1 MVTKFKN
8 HLAKTNLAK
17 NTVTS
22 YVWTVQ
28 YFLNHYGDVNKKNLL
43 AYKGYLVENFKP
55 QTVNLRLQGIN
66 KYLEFTKQEK
76 LKVKF
81 VKVQQKNFLENV
93 ISDADY
99 KFLKKRLK
107 TDGYDEWYFIVWF
120 MAATGARVSEL
131 LHIKAEHV
139 QIGHLDLYSK
149 GGKIRRLYIPKNL
162 RMEATK
168 WLKDKGVAS
177 GYIFLNRF
185 GDRITTRGISQ
196 QLKHFA
202 EKYGMNKEVVYPHS
216 FRHRF
221 AKNFLDRFKDLA
233 LLADLMGHESIE
245 TTRIYLR
252 RTASEQ
258 QKIVDKVVL
267 VKSHQPL
274 EVYSLTLLRPFGY
287 YQELRIALL
296 SFELCVVVLL
306 MEVNKFDNFADEH
319 SLRY

>member
-8 HLAKTNLAK
+8 YLAKTNLAT
-17 NTVTS
+17 NTIAS
-22 YVWTVQ
+22 YIWTV
-28 YFLNHYGDVNKKNLL
+28 NHFVTNYGDVTKENLL
-43 AYKGYLVENFKP
+43 AYKGFLVEHFKP

-66 KYLEFTKQEK
+66 KYLEFIKKDK
-76 LKVKF
+76 LKLKF

-99 KFLKKRLK
+99 KFLKTKLK
-107 TDGYDEWYFIVWF
+107 NEGYDEWYFVVWF

-131 LHIKAEHV
+131 LQIKAEHV
-139 QIGHLDLYSK
+139 AVGYLDMYSK

-162 RMEATK
+162 RNEAVV
-168 WLKDKGVAS
+168 WLKNSGVSS

-185 GDRITTRGISQ
+185 GERITTRGIAQ

-202 EKYGMNKEVVYPHS
+202 DKYGLNRNVVYPHS

-221 AKNFLDRFKDLA
+221 AKNFLDRFNDLA

-252 RTASEQ
+252 RTANEQ
-258 QKIVDKVVL
+258 QKIVDKVV
-267 VKSHQPL
+267 
-274 EVYSLTLLRPFGY
+274 
-287 YQELRIALL
+287 
-296 SFELCVVVLL
+296 
-306 MEVNKFDNFADEH
+306 NW
-319 SLRY
+319 